1 MVVTAGEAVIGSANA
16 SASSTALEEAALI
29 TDDPVV
35 VAASQAFI
43 DGIPGLTQV
52 YDAFAT
58 AAKATWA
65 RGRRSGPPGTDGGNP
80 DPGFLPLW
88 PFRLRLAAN
97 TEVVAMSETEE
108 CAFRQASRRVRRAA
122 GPAATYSIASYRLPR
137 EDAPY
142 RCGDVLI
149 QVYDDGGE
157 RWVAPPAVVFSDATQ
172 VSRRWNLH
180 LLRER
185 VDLRP
190 VAVRDA
196 QAQLR
201 DMGVD
206 GRLGSQRWI
215 RSPTLRDALFRLW
228 GLSVA
233 S

>member
-52 YDAFAT
+52 DDAFVT

-88 PFRLRLAAN
+88 PFRLHLAAN